1 MKTPDQVC
9 QRAAVF
15 YSRNHRS
22 WLAGEFK
29 MLTINLDPPTGRA
42 AERDNGA
49 AVRAWV
55 AQWNRST
62 ITVERESK
70 KLSYLGT
77 YSLPRRVVLTDADT
91 AARVAGKLDHW
102 QRLHT
107 VLDRICTELGESIR
121 PELIRHLSSWEDWGD
136 ATVDQFI
143 AVVRWVREH
152 EVRDFYIRELPI
164 FGVDSKWFEA
174 HRSVVEAVVGTLN
187 FKPKPKLVEV
197 RSLDP
202 ALNIGG
208 MRHLACPVAELDQ
221 MPGERVLIVEN
232 HQSFLA
238 LPELPATVAIFG
250 SGLNAARTVQ
260 QMPSLG
266 EKDVIYWGDLD
277 SYGFYILELVRRY
290 VPHARSIL
298 MDLDTVRDHVGLAV
312 EEPQPSRFEPELL
325 SYAEHLA
332 LDYLRGRSAGGCLR
346 IEQERILFDYAQQQ
360 LRFAV
365 TSNEANT

>member
-1 MKTPDQVC
+1 MKTPDQVR
-9 QRAAVF
+9 QRAAIF

-22 WLAGEFK
+22 WLAGNFK
-29 MLTINLDPPTGRA
+29 MLTINLDPPTGRS

-55 AQWNRST
+55 AQWDSSS
-62 ITVERESK
+62 ITAEWEDK

-77 YSLPRRVVLTDADT
+77 YSLPRRVVLTEADT

-102 QRLHT
+102 QRLQA
-107 VLDRICTELGESIR
+107 VLGRFCMELGENVR

-136 ATVDQFI
+136 ATVELFI
-143 AVVRWVREH
+143 GVVRWVHEH
-152 EVRDFYIRELPI
+152 EVSDFYIRELPI

-174 HRSVVEAVVGTLN
+174 HRAVVEAVVGPLH
-187 FKPKPKLVEV
+187 FKPKPQLVEV

-202 ALNIGG
+202 ALDIGG
-208 MRHLACPVAELDQ
+208 MRYLACPVAKLGET
-221 MPGERVLIVEN
+221 PGERVLIVEN

-238 LPELPATVAIFG
+238 LPDLPATVAIFG
-250 SGLNAARTVQ
+250 GGLNAARIVQ
-260 QMPSLG
+260 QIPTLG
-266 EKDVIYWGDLD
+266 EKDVFYWGDLD

-298 MDLDTVRDHVGLAV
+298 MDLDTVRDHVDLAV
-312 EEPQPSRFEPELL
+312 EEPQPSRFDPELL
-325 SYAEHLA
+325 SYGERLA

-360 LRFAV
+360 LRHAV
-365 TSNEANT
+365 SSRGVGE